1 VENRI
6 AAIYKLG
13 HRLVRLHEP
22 RQIAEA
28 VLEIAGE
35 VLDFQDCDFLLV
47 DEARRE
53 LYVAARRGQLQ
64 GEENLLLPLDGEK
77 GISVAAARS
86 RQAVYVRD
94 VRQNPRYVS
103 TGFPAISELAV
114 PVMVGDCVLGVINV
128 ESAQPDAFD
137 RKDREN
143 LSILADQ
150 AALALENAHLQTE
163 QRHRAEE
170 LAMVNR
176 IARGVNASLDL
187 RLTLNA
193 IVETVAELVPC
204 SLAEISLWDPEK
216 EVLILQALRCDPE
229 RAFPLGQVY
238 PPGKGYT
245 GWVVRYKRP
254 LLVPDVAAREDIQ
267 PNLLPGELP
276 FKAYLGLPLL
286 CCDQL
291 IGTLVLIHGQ
301 ANTFSEQ
308 DLRLLE
314 SLSEQAAAA
323 IHNARMYKELNGLYE
338 ETRRQA
344 QKLAALNAVAA
355 VINQPLSLQEILDQ
369 AVAKMVEV
377 MEADGGAIRLLEP
390 GTSDLVLAAFRDRLP
405 DEIPVVERF
414 HLEDR
419 MADWLDRFQGGMVF
433 QDPANDPRLAYLGR
447 SIAHIRT
454 LAVAP
459 IVTRK
464 KTIGIIGVSTIQ
476 SREFTTEDLDL
487 LSTIGHQ
494 VGVAVERDHL
504 YRDSLNAERLA
515 AIGRFA
521 TSVAHDLRSPLGGIL
536 RSSEF
541 LARPELTPATR
552 QKVSQAVISLT
563 RRLINTSQQILD
575 YVQKDRLSLHRA
587 PSNLSGFLD
596 EVLSVLAVDFSDQG
610 IEVEKMLHYKG
621 EVWMDGDR
629 MAQVIYNLASNA
641 RDAMPNGGKIR
652 VRTCKAGDGI
662 EISIS
667 DTGPGVPEEL
677 GVRIF
682 EPFVSHGKRQGA
694 GLGLAIARR
703 IVEEHGGTI
712 RLQSVKGWGA
722 SFVITL
728 PC

>member
-6 AAIYKLG
+6 SAICNLG
-13 HRLVRLHEP
+13 QRLVRIHDP

-47 DEARRE
+47 DEVHRE
-53 LYVAARRGQLQ
+53 LFVAARRGQLQ
-64 GEENLLLPLDGEK
+64 EAKNLRLPLDSEK
-77 GISVAAARS
+77 GITVAAARN

-94 VRQNPRYVS
+94 VRQDPRYVS
-103 TGFPAISELAV
+103 TGFPAISELAI

-128 ESAQPDAFD
+128 ESTQSNAFN
-137 RKDREN
+137 RVDRES
-143 LSILADQ
+143 LLILADQ
-150 AALALENAHLQTE
+150 AALALENAHLHTE
-163 QRHRAEE
+163 ERRRAKE
-170 LAMVNR
+170 LTLVNR
-176 IARGVNASLDL
+176 IARQINTSLDL
-187 RLTLNA
+187 QATLDT
-193 IVETVAELVPC
+193 IVEAVAELVPC
-204 SLAEISLWDPEK
+204 SLAEISLWYEEK
-216 EVLILQALRCDPE
+216 KVLILQALRCDPE

-245 GWVVRYKRP
+245 SWVVRNKRP

-267 PNLLPGELP
+267 PDLLPGELP
-276 FKAYLGLPLL
+276 FKSYLGLPLL

-291 IGTLVLIHGQ
+291 IGTLVLVHGE
-301 ANTFSEQ
+301 ANTFGEQ

-323 IHNARMYKELNGLYE
+323 IHNASLYKQLNGLYE
-338 ETRRQA
+338 ETHRQA
-344 QKLAALNAVAA
+344 QKLAALNAVAV

-377 MEADGGAIRLLEP
+377 MEADGSAIRLLEP
-390 GTSDLVLAAFRDRLP
+390 GTGDLVLAAFRDKLP
-405 DEIPVVERF
+405 DKIPVVERF
-414 HLEDR
+414 HLENR
-419 MADWLDRFQGGMVF
+419 MIDWLDGFHGVMIF
-433 QDPANDPRLAYLGR
+433 QDPASDPRLAYLGR
-447 SIAHIRT
+447 SVAHIRT

-464 KTIGIIGVSTIQ
+464 KTIGIIGVSTVQ
-476 SREFTTEDLDL
+476 PREFTIEDLDL

-494 VGVAVERDHL
+494 VGVAVERDRL
-504 YRDSLNAERLA
+504 YRDSLDAERLA

-541 LARPELTPATR
+541 LARPELSPATR
-552 QKVSQAVISLT
+552 QKVSQAVVSLT
-563 RRLINTSQQILD
+563 RRLINTSQQIMD
-575 YVQKDRLSLHRA
+575 YVQKDRLSLHRM
-587 PSNLSGFLD
+587 PCKLSEFLD

-621 EVWMDGDR
+621 VVWMDGDR

-652 VRTCKAGDGI
+652 VCTRKARDQI
-662 EISIS
+662 KIIIS
-667 DTGPGVPEEL
+667 DTGPGAPEGL
-677 GVRIF
+677 GERIF

-703 IVEEHGGTI
+703 IIEEHGGTI
-712 RLQSVKGWGA
+712 RLERVKGWGA
-722 SFVITL
+722 TFVITL

>member
-1 VENRI
+1 VDNRI

-13 HRLVRLHEP
+13 QMLIHLYES

-35 VLDFQDCDFLLV
+35 VPDIQDCDFLLV

-53 LYVAARRGQLQ
+53 LFVAARRAQLR
-64 GEENLLLPLDGEK
+64 GAEDLRLPLDGEK
-77 GISVAAARS
+77 GITVAAARS
-86 RQAVYVRD
+86 RQVVYVPD
-94 VRQNPRYVS
+94 VRQDPRYVS
-103 TGFPAISELAV
+103 TGFPAISELAI
-114 PVMVGDCVLGVINV
+114 PVMVGDRVLGVINV

-137 RKDREN
+137 WTNREY

-150 AALALENAHLQTE
+150 TALALENAHLHTE
-163 QRHRAEE
+163 ERRRAEE
-170 LAMVNR
+170 LARVNR
-176 IARGVNASLDL
+176 IAQQVNASLDL

-193 IVETVAELVPC
+193 IVEAVAELVPC
-204 SLAEISLWDPEK
+204 SLAEISLWDEEK

-245 GWVVRYKRP
+245 GWVVRNKRP
-254 LLVPDVAAREDIQ
+254 LLVPDVADREDIQ
-267 PNLLPGELP
+267 PELLPGELL

-291 IGTLVLIHGQ
+291 IGTLVLIHDQ
-301 ANTFSEQ
+301 ANTFGEQ

-323 IHNARMYKELNGLYE
+323 IHNASLYKQLNGLYE
-338 ETRRQA
+338 ETQRQA

-390 GTSDLVLAAFRDRLP
+390 GTGDLVLVAFRDRLP
-405 DEIPVVERF
+405 DEIPIVERF
-414 HLEDR
+414 HLEDS
-419 MADWLDRFQGGMVF
+419 MVDWLDRFQVGMVF
-433 QDPANDPRLAYLGR
+433 QNPTNDPRLAYLGR
-447 SIAHIRT
+447 SVAHIRT

-459 IVTRK
+459 VVTRK
-464 KTIGIIGVSTIQ
+464 KTMGIIGVSTIQ
-476 SREFTTEDLDL
+476 SREFTAEDLDL

-494 VGVAVERDHL
+494 VGIAVERDHL

-552 QKVSQAVISLT
+552 QKVSQAIVSLT

-575 YVQKDRLSLHRA
+575 YVQKDRLSLHRT
-587 PSNLSGFLD
+587 PCKLSEFLD
-596 EVLSVLAVDFSDQG
+596 EALSVLAVDFSDQG
-610 IEVEKMLHYKG
+610 IEVERMLRYKG

-629 MAQVIYNLASNA
+629 MAQVIYNLVSNA

-652 VRTCKAGDGI
+652 VCTRKARDQI
-662 EISIS
+662 EIIIS

-677 GVRIF
+677 EERIF

-703 IVEEHGGTI
+703 IVKEHGGMI
-712 RLQSVKGWGA
+712 RLKRVKGWGA
-722 SFVITL
+722 TFVITL
-728 PC
+728 PL

>member
-1 VENRI
+1 VEI
-6 AAIYKLG
+6 QITAIYELG
-13 HRLVRLHEP
+13 QRLVRLHEP

-35 VLDFQDCDFLLV
+35 VLDFQDCDFLLM

-53 LYVAARRGQLQ
+53 LFVAARRGQLQ
-64 GEENLLLPLDGEK
+64 GEENLLLPLYGEK
-77 GISVAAARS
+77 GISAAAARS
-86 RQAVYVRD
+86 RKAVYVPD
-94 VRQNPRYVS
+94 VRQDPRYVS

-114 PVMVGDCVLGVINV
+114 PVMAGDCVLGVINV

-137 RKDREN
+137 RMNREY

-150 AALALENAHLQTE
+150 AALALENAHLHTE
-163 QRHRAEE
+163 ERHRAEE
-170 LAMVNR
+170 LALVNR
-176 IARGVNASLDL
+176 IARQVNASLDL

-193 IVETVAELVPC
+193 IVEAVAELVPC
-204 SLAEISLWDPEK
+204 SLAEISLWDEEK

-238 PPGKGYT
+238 PPGRGYT
-245 GWVVRYKRP
+245 GWVVRNKRP

-267 PNLLPGELP
+267 PDLLLGELP
-276 FKAYLGLPLL
+276 FKAYLGLPLF

-301 ANTFSEQ
+301 ANTFGEQ

-323 IHNARMYKELNGLYE
+323 IHNASLYKQLNGLYE
-338 ETRRQA
+338 ETQHQT

-390 GTSDLVLAAFRDRLP
+390 GTGDLVLVAFRDRLP

-419 MADWLDRFQGGMVF
+419 MVDWLDRFQGGMVF

-447 SIAHIRT
+447 SVAHIRT
-454 LAVAP
+454 LAVVP
-459 IVTRK
+459 VVTRK
-464 KTIGIIGVSTIQ
+464 KTLGIIGVSTIQ

-541 LARPELTPATR
+541 LARSELTPATR
-552 QKVSQAVISLT
+552 QKVSQAIVSLT
-563 RRLINTSQQILD
+563 CRLINTSQQILD
-575 YVQKDRLSLHRA
+575 YVQKDRLSLYRA
-587 PSNLSGFLD
+587 PCNLSEFLD

-610 IEVEKMLHYKG
+610 IEVEKRLHYKG

-629 MAQVIYNLASNA
+629 MSQVIYNLASNA

-652 VRTCKAGDGI
+652 VCTRKARNQI
-662 EISIS
+662 EIIIS
-667 DTGPGVPEEL
+667 DTGLGVPEEL
-677 GVRIF
+677 GERIF

-712 RLQSVKGWGA
+712 RLERVKGWGA
-722 SFVITL
+722 TFVITL
-728 PC
+728 PP

>member
-1 VENRI
+1 M
-6 AAIYKLG
+6 
-13 HRLVRLHEP
+13 HDP

-47 DEARRE
+47 DEVHRE
-53 LYVAARRGQLQ
+53 LFVAARRGQLQ
-64 GEENLLLPLDGEK
+64 EAKNLRLPLDGEK
-77 GISVAAARS
+77 GITVAAARN
-86 RQAVYVRD
+86 RQAVYIRD
-94 VRQNPRYVS
+94 VRQDPRYVS

-128 ESAQPDAFD
+128 ESTQSDAFD
-137 RKDREN
+137 RTAQE
-143 LSILADQ
+143 LISILADQ
-150 AALALENAHLQTE
+150 AALALENAHLHTE
-163 QRHRAEE
+163 ERHRAEE
-170 LAMVNR
+170 LALVNR
-176 IARGVNASLDL
+176 IARQVNASLDI
-187 RLTLNA
+187 RLTLNT
-193 IVETVAELVPC
+193 IVEAVAELVPC

-216 EVLILQALRCDPE
+216 EVLVLQALRCDPE
-229 RAFPLGQVY
+229 RAFHLGQVY
-238 PPGKGYT
+238 PPGMGYT
-245 GWVVRYKRP
+245 GWVVRNKRP

-267 PNLLPGELP
+267 PDLLPGELP

-291 IGTLVLIHGQ
+291 IGTLVLIHSQ
-301 ANTFSEQ
+301 ANTFDEQ
-308 DLRLLE
+308 DMHLLE

-323 IHNARMYKELNGLYE
+323 IHNASLYKQLNGLYE

-390 GTSDLVLAAFRDRLP
+390 GTGDLVLVAFRDRLP
-405 DEIPVVERF
+405 VEIPVVERF

-419 MADWLDRFQGGMVF
+419 MVDWLDRYQGGMIF

-447 SIAHIRT
+447 SVAHIRT
-454 LAVAP
+454 LVFAP
-459 IVTRK
+459 VVTSK
-464 KTIGIIGVSTIQ
+464 KTIGIIGVSTVQ
-476 SREFTTEDLDL
+476 PREFTTEDLDL

-504 YRDSLNAERLA
+504 YRDSLDAERLA

-552 QKVSQAVISLT
+552 QKVSQAVVSLT

-575 YVQKDRLSLHRA
+575 YVQKDRLLLHRT
-587 PSNLSGFLD
+587 PCRLSEFLD

-629 MAQVIYNLASNA
+629 MAQVIYNLATNA
-641 RDAMPNGGKIR
+641 RDAMPNGGKIC
-652 VRTCKAGDGI
+652 VRTRKAKDQI
-662 EISIS
+662 EIIIS
-667 DTGPGVPEEL
+667 DTGPGIPEEL
-677 GVRIF
+677 SERIF
-682 EPFVSHGKRQGA
+682 EPFVSHGKHQGA
-694 GLGLAIARR
+694 GLGLAIVRR
-703 IVEEHGGTI
+703 IVEEHSGTI
-712 RLQSVKGWGA
+712 RLEKIKGWGA
-722 SFVITL
+722 TFVITL